1 MTATACLR
9 RNGPQTTRAA
19 EPLTVYTR
27 CKGCH
32 TVHPVNA
39 WLLAQG
45 NGKYRCGKC
54 KTSGNALESLFDE
67 WPAAGTRPPPSGQT
81 PVLGLPIDLQE
92 AEKSRLNPE
101 ESSTPGDG
109 TEESPQTGRS
119 GKIWLR
125 TVWIT
130 AAIALAVITTFK
142 LAEFYEQPLLEQ
154 PAVQTAIVRLGIKD
168 APAKQAFR
176 DVSQIHLVSR
186 ELRTHP
192 SRSAML
198 QLTATIVNRAPQAQ
212 PYPELE
218 VILLDAAGQSISE
231 ARFAPADYLAE
242 DAPDD
247 SGMTPQ
253 AYLPLAL
260 DLPDPGNAA
269 VGFELNFL

>member
-1 MTATACLR
+1 M
-9 RNGPQTTRAA
+9 
-19 EPLTVYTR
+19 YTR

-39 WLLAQG
+39 RLLAQG
-45 NGKYRCGKC
+45 NGQYRCGKC
-54 KTSGNALESLFDE
+54 KKPGNALESLFDE
-67 WPAAGTRPPPSGQT
+67 WPAAGTRPPPSGQL

-101 ESSTPGDG
+101 ETSTPGDSA
-109 TEESPQTGRS
+109 EEPSQTGLPRE
-119 GKIWLR
+119 IWLR
-125 TVWIT
+125 ATWIT
-130 AAIALAVITTFK
+130 AAIALAIITTFK
-142 LAEFYEQPLLEQ
+142 LADFYEQPLLEQ
-154 PAVQTAIVRLGIKD
+154 PAEQTAIVRLGIKD
-168 APAKQAFR
+168 APATQTFR
-176 DVSQIHLVSR
+176 DVEQIHLVSR

-192 SRSAML
+192 SRSAIL

-242 DAPDD
+242 DAPGD

-253 AYLPLAL
+253 AYLPLVL
-260 DLPDPGNAA
+260 DLPDPGNEA